1 MRKERVQRI
10 GEKKIDEGKRKKRIK
25 NHLHVKH

>member
-10 GEKKIDEGKRKKRIK
+10 GEKKIDEGERKKK
-25 NHLHVKH
+25 NKKSFTH